1 MQMILNFY
9 NLLFINNLYL
19 IKKLKIQNIPKF
31 QRQLMIK

>member
-19 IKKLKIQNIPKF
+19 VKKH
-31 QRQLMIK
+31 QLFWVKRLDV